1 MTRLAV
7 DVELLDEFVA
17 QMAAYEDQLDNG
29 WRALAGPL
37 ARLHAT
43 WQGAAATEQRRAQQ
57 QLSDATD
64 HMRAALLQLRA
75 AARIAA
81 ANYGAAMRANATI
94 WAR

>member
-17 QMAAYEDQLDNG
+17 QMAAYENQLETG
-29 WRALAGPL
+29 WRGLAGPL
-37 ARLHAT
+37 GGLHAT
-43 WQGAAATEQRRAQQ
+43 WQGAAATEQRCAQQ
-57 QLSDATD
+57 QLSDAAD
-64 HMRAALLQLRA
+64 AMRVALLQLRA
-75 AARIAA
+75 AARIAS